1 MTILQR
7 LRAANIR
14 ARSSRL
20 AAALAPLPL
29 HEDAPETHTEAEYWR
44 DVCLARTAGPLIRD
58 QVSRSMLADASLW
71 HETVGYCGR
80 IFWFRDDSRL
90 VINDEA
96 EVVL

>member
-58 QVSRSMLADASLW
+58 HVARSMLADAALQ
-71 HETVGYCGR
+71 HEAAGFCGR
-80 IFWFRDDSRL
+80 LYWFRDDSRL
-90 VINDEA
+90 VINDFS